1 MSKQKLIS
9 HISETTG
16 VTKEDADTQV
26 ANVIGAIE
34 AVTDRGET
42 VELRR
47 FGVFRKTRTKER
59 IVNGAA
65 GRHVIPPRER
75 LTFKSTRKDDGDA
88 D

>member
-1 MSKQKLIS
+1 MSKQKLIT

-26 ANVIGAIE
+26 TNVIGAIE

-59 IVNGAA
+59 VISGAA
-65 GRHVIPPRER
+65 GRHVIPPRDK
-75 LTFKSTRKDDGDA
+75 LTFKSTRKDEIDG
-88 D
+88 